1 MKPTDTKQFLNDLN
15 GGVFSEQ
22 LGHAI
27 SVAARGV
34 CNNGGKGKVVMV
46 LDLKRIADSNQI
58 TIKHSLKFIEPT
70 AKGKRIEEYA
80 NETPMYV
87 NSDADVTAFPKDQ
100 GQLFTGDKSKA

>member
-100 GQLFTGDKSKA
+100 GQLFAGDKTKA